1 MQSET
6 IIDATKNIDVYL
18 DDSES
23 EGNIRIIVDRE
34 EHVTPEKYLL
44 RASMDF
50 YHLEFNAI
58 VYVREYD
65 LTSSKIREILHDNS
79 KLYDTELKQYVD
91 TKDDLSFDYLL
102 DEVADLVRSE
112 AKKAFALKAGH
123 DAEPK
128 VSTGTADITGL
139 KDPAVTSVTVF
150 HRDDHTTDV
159 IGFIGA
165 GSYNYNLIWHVNNR
179 ADRYDLS
186 QIEKAVRDNIKIEY
200 VSDLPLEP
208 LTSKDLDI
216 FNAVIEAMSKEVY
229 DIIKTQ

>member
-1 MQSET
+1 MASESF
-6 IIDATKNIDVYL
+6 IDATKNIDVYL
-18 DDSES
+18 DDSEAD
-23 EGNIRIIVDRE
+23 GNIRIIVDKAD
-34 EHVTPEKYLL
+34 TTGKNYLL

-58 VYVREYD
+58 VNVREYE
-65 LTSSKIREILHDNS
+65 LTSSNIREILHDNS
-79 KLYDTELKQYVD
+79 KLYDTELQQYVD

-112 AKKAFALKAGH
+112 AKKAFAPKVGCS
-123 DAEPK
+123 AEPK
-128 VSTGTADITGL
+128 VSAGTVDIPGL

-150 HRDDHTTDV
+150 HRDDHTADV

-165 GSYNYNLIWHVNNR
+165 GSYNYNLIWQVNNTT
-179 ADRYDLS
+179 DNYDLK

-216 FNAVIEAMSKEVY
+216 FNAVIEAMSKEVH